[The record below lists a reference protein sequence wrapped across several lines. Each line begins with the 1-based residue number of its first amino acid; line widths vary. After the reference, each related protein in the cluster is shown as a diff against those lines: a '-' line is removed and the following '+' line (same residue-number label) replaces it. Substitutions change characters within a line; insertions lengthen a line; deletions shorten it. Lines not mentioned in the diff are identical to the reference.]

1 MVKHSVMKAEIQS
14 KKIELIQW
22 LSTLEDTAIIDKLIK
37 LRRSEDSDFWDSI
50 TDSEKQSIAKGIS
63 DADSN
68 RLQDHSSIKMLY
80 EKWL

>member
-1 MVKHSVMKAEIQS
+1 MKAEIQS